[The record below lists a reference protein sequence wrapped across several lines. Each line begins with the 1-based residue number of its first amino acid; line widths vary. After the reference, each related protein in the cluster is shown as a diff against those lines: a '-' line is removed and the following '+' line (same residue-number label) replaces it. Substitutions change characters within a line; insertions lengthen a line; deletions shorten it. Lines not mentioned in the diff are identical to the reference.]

1 MDFERHATLLF
12 CAKSAYVQGNGAEG
26 KGKMMNWEVLGY
38 NAVSVLVSGFISF
51 CIAKFVRAE
60 AKLKIILKPESKK
73 ETVALML
80 KFWTKK
86 DGISINKVKIFRLTI
101 KTGFVCGVTFHDLYN
116 GKKPSLHFDG
126 MEIKDIQT
134 LNNNGSRFHIP
145 LGKSKNTLILNLN
158 WIRKNTTAEFLIF
171 AVKQDDYKKN
181 NDSVRFD
188 MGLLRGINIKTEGMM
203 VNKSQENVE

>member
-1 MDFERHATLLF
+1 
-12 CAKSAYVQGNGAEG
+12 
-26 KGKMMNWEVLGY
+26 MNWEAFGY

-60 AKLKIILKPESKK
+60 AKLKIIVKPESKK

-80 KFWTKK
+80 KFWPKRE
-86 DGISINKVKIFRLTI
+86 GIPVNKIKIFRLTI
-101 KTGFVCGVTFHDLYN
+101 KTGFVCGVTFHDLYK

-171 AVKQDDYKKN
+171 AVKQEDYKRDG
-181 NDSVRFD
+181 DSVRFN
-188 MGLLRGINIKTEGMM
+188 MGLLRGINIKTEG
-203 VNKSQENVE
+203 VIANKLPEDGMIDG